1 MKWLLIIALVGYG
14 SLVALVY
21 VGQRALQYF
30 PDRSRISP
38 AAAGLAGAEEVLLD
52 TADGERIIVWHV
64 RPHGE
69 KPVLLYFHGN
79 GGSLSWRAG
88 RFRALTTD
96 GIGLIAL
103 SYRGYGGSS
112 GRPTERGLIED
123 ALTAYAF
130 ATARYPATRIAL
142 WGESL
147 GSGVAVAL
155 AAEKPVARLVLESPF
170 TSIADLGAHIYWFLP
185 VRWLIKD
192 AFHSDLRIGKVRA
205 PVLILHGERDQVVP
219 IAFGERLYARINAAK
234 RFVRFPHGGHN
245 DLGVHGALDIA
256 KQFIAGE

>member
-1 MKWLLIIALVGYG
+1 MPLPHTPSPRRGIPQHALRCG
-14 SLVALVY
+14 A
-21 VGQRALQYF
+21 
-30 PDRSRISP
+30 SRW
-38 AAAGLAGAEEVLLD
+38 AAAL
-52 TADGERIIVWHV
+52 
-64 RPHGE
+64 P
-69 KPVLLYFHGN
+69 
-79 GGSLSWRAG
+79 WRSPP
-88 RFRALTTD
+88 RN
-96 GIGLIAL
+96 
-103 SYRGYGGSS
+103 
-112 GRPTERGLIED
+112 
-123 ALTAYAF
+123 
-130 ATARYPATRIAL
+130 
-142 WGESL
+142 
-147 GSGVAVAL
+147 
-155 AAEKPVARLVLESPF
+155 RLHASCSKSPF